1 MARLILLTPLFTY
14 RDVCG
19 TCDIYYMCC
28 CVVLCVFVYL
38 CICVFVYCMFQETK
52 QILLYFL
59 FDLVQNPEVCIA
71 VIGLTSEADVVN
83 QLEKRVKSRFSAR
96 KVRRSTG
103 GVIGWAGRGEGRL

>member
-1 MARLILLTPLFTY
+1 
-14 RDVCG
+14 
-19 TCDIYYMCC
+19 
-28 CVVLCVFVYL
+28 
-38 CICVFVYCMFQETK
+38 MFQETK

-103 GVIGWAGRGEGRL
+103 GVIGRAGRGEGRL